1 MSLEEIND
9 EMDFVLP
16 DVENVETISGFI
28 LNLLGSLPKE
38 KEEVKYQNYKFT
50 VEKINR
56 NRILKVRL
64 EILPVVK
71 NESEGQ
77 TDSK

>member
-9 EMDFVLP
+9 ETDIALP
-16 DVENVETISGFI
+16 EVEGVETISGFI

-38 KEEVKYQNYKFT
+38 KEHVKFQNYQFT
-50 VEKINR
+50 VEKISK

-64 EILPVVK
+64 EILPMVK
-71 NESEGQ
+71 DENSKASQSE
-77 TDSK
+77 